1 MPAGG
6 AAYANALHFVQAFQV
21 TRIGVRAFVPVGSR
35 FMSVRLSSAVQ
46 GLCLLLLLAAAL
58 GVARAEDLDP
68 PGRAA
73 RLSDA
78 EGSVSLQPAGMQDWT
93 AATINRPLTTG
104 DKLWSDQNSRAEL
117 DIGDAVMRLGSSTG
131 FSFLNLDDR
140 TAQIQ
145 LATGTLIV
153 RVRDMQ
159 AGQIYEIDTPNL
171 AVSLLQPGEYRVEV
185 NALGDSTVVKVEDG
199 AAQAAGGGQTVAIG
213 AQQVVAFSGMQTL
226 TAQSWTLGAP
236 DELDGWSAARE
247 QQAEDSASSDYVASD
262 IPGTQDLDNN
272 GRWQDTPDYG
282 YVWMPT
288 AVVVGWVPYRY
299 GRWVWVSPWGWTWVD
314 AAPWGYAP
322 FHYGRWVQWNNVWC
336 WVPGPRRVR
345 PVYAPALV
353 AWVGGPP
360 IGGSVAFGSNVGWFP
375 LGPREVYVPAYR
387 VSPVYVRN
395 INVTNTTINATYVT
409 NVYQRTV
416 TPTHYVNNRPPA
428 VTAVPENIFTSGQW
442 VGGHAVKLPPAV
454 LAGALVTA
462 TAPAITPIRQSVL
475 GPSEGR
481 GVLRPPAALG
491 ERPVLVRT
499 PPPRA
504 PAPFERER
512 QAMQSNS
519 GRALSPSEI
528 AQLQPA
534 ASNTPVH
541 MIAPGGP
548 VVSAASLARGASSTR
563 VGNPGHGAGRPQTP
577 PGNTGVNFAE
587 RERSLQQSMFPPA
600 PSARSPDARPAA
612 DTHTLPVYAPPAY
625 APDATAA
632 EPRRSD
638 QPPSAQPPLPSV
650 PQRAFSADD
659 PTHTHGHPPAMPVF
673 HPPEGPDTS
682 PPAQENPRA
691 AEARHAPTP
700 SAPHPAGA
708 PAPPFAPTPSVH
720 AQPPPPA
727 HALST
732 AKEPRDSAP
741 HGDRDSRERALR

>member
-1 MPAGG
+1 
-6 AAYANALHFVQAFQV
+6 
-21 TRIGVRAFVPVGSR
+21 
-35 FMSVRLSSAVQ
+35 MSMRLSRAAR
-46 GLCLLLLLAAAL
+46 GLCLLLSLFAAL
-58 GVARAEDLDP
+58 GVARAQDADP

-78 EGSVSLQPAGMQDWT
+78 EGSVSLQPAGVQDWT
-93 AATINRPLTTG
+93 AGTLNRPLSTG

-140 TAQIQ
+140 TAQMQ
-145 LATGTLIV
+145 LSTGTLIV

-159 AGQIYEIDTPNL
+159 AGQIYEVDTPNL

-185 NALGDSTVVKVEDG
+185 NEVGDSTVVKVEDG

-213 AQQVVAFSGMQTL
+213 AQQVVAFTGMQTL
-226 TAQSWTLGAP
+226 TAQSWTLGGP
-236 DELDGWSAARE
+236 DDLDSWSGARE
-247 QQAEDSASSDYVASD
+247 QQVEDSASNDYVASD
-262 IPGTQDLDNN
+262 MPGTQDLDNN

-299 GRWVWVSPWGWTWVD
+299 GHWVWVSPWGWTWVD
-314 AAPWGYAP
+314 DARWGYAP
-322 FHYGRWVQWNNVWC
+322 FHYGRWVQWNNAWC

-395 INVTNTTINATYVT
+395 INITNTNINATYVT

-416 TPTHYVNNRPPA
+416 TPTHYVNNRPAA
-428 VTAVPENIFTSGQW
+428 VSAVPQNIFSSGQR
-442 VGGHAVKLPPAV
+442 VGGHAVNLPPAV

-481 GVLRPPAALG
+481 GAVRPPASLAQ
-491 ERPVLVRT
+491 RPVLVRT

-504 PAPFERER
+504 
-512 QAMQSNS
+512 QT
-519 GRALSPSEI
+519 L
-528 AQLQPA
+528 
-534 ASNTPVH
+534 NTPVH
-541 MIAPGGP
+541 VIAPGGP
-548 VVSAASLARGASSTR
+548 VISASSLARSPSSARTS
-563 VGNPGHGAGRPQTP
+563 NPGRPATRPQTAS
-577 PGNTGVNFAE
+577 GEAGVNFAE
-587 RERSLQQSMFPPA
+587 RERSLQQSMFPAAPGARAPEPHPA
-600 PSARSPDARPAA
+600 GNTHTPDA
-612 DTHTLPVYAPPAY
+612 YAPPVN
-625 APDATAA
+625 APPPATAA
-632 EPRRSD
+632 EPWRSD
-638 QPPSAQPPLPSV
+638 RPPSAQPPAST
-650 PQRAFSADD
+650 PQRAFTADD
-659 PTHTHGHPPAMPVF
+659 PTHTYGRPPAIPVF
-673 HPPEGPDTS
+673 HPPVGPDTS
-682 PPAQENPRA
+682 PPAPENLRA
-691 AEARHAPTP
+691 EEARHASPPPSAPRAVVPTP
-700 SAPHPAGA
+700 SY
-708 PAPPFAPTPSVH
+708 APPPPAHVPTPSYAPPPPALV
-720 AQPPPPA
+720 PPPPA
-727 HALST
+727 HAQPPPVPAPPQAHPSS

-741 HGDRDSRERALR
+741 HGDRDSRERMQR